1 VEATPHQAK
10 PFEHLTPDV
19 VLRAAELCGY
29 AVDGRLLALNSFEN
43 RVYQIGLESD
53 DREPHPTDTK
63 IVAKFY
69 RPNRWSAAQIAEEHR
84 FSQQLQAEEIPVVA
98 PLVFADATLH
108 TVDNFRYALYPHQR
122 GRAAEFDQKETRQWM
137 GRFIG
142 RIHAVGKREVFTHRP
157 AISIAAMAEEPRNYL
172 LSSPFIPADIRP
184 AWEAASA
191 LAIDGA
197 KRCFDRA
204 GDVAQIRLH
213 GDCHAGNVL
222 WLPEE
227 MAATSGQP
235 AGPYFVDF
243 DDARQGPALQDLW
256 MLLSGD
262 RANMQSQ
269 LLDILEGYEDFCEFD
284 TAELP
289 LLEGLRTLRLLHYSA
304 WLAQRWGD
312 PAFPL
317 AFPWFNTTRYW
328 QDRILELREQI
339 ALMDEAPLRV

>member
-1 VEATPHQAK
+1 MPDAALHEGK

-19 VLRAAELCGY
+19 VLHAAEQCGFT
-29 AVDGRLLALNSFEN
+29 VDGRLLALNSFEN
-43 RVYQIGLESD
+43 RVYQIGLA
-53 DREPHPTDTK
+53 EPHPHGAK

-69 RPNRWSAAQIAEEHR
+69 RPNRWSNAQIVEEHR
-84 FSQQLQAEEIPVVA
+84 FSEQLKAEEIPVVA
-98 PLVFADATLH
+98 PVIFADKTLH
-108 TVDNFRYALYPHQR
+108 TIDDYRYALYPHQR

-142 RIHAVGKREVFTHRP
+142 RIHAVGKREAFIYRP
-157 AISIAAMAEEPRNYL
+157 SVNVLLMAEEPRHYL
-172 LSSPFIPADIRP
+172 LSSKFIPADIRP

-191 LAIDGA
+191 LAVEGA

-204 GDVAQIRLH
+204 GDVRQIRLH

-227 MAATSGQP
+227 MSRGTGQA

-243 DDARQGPALQDLW
+243 DDCRQGPALQDLW

-262 RANMQSQ
+262 RTNMQSQ

-339 ALMDEAPLRV
+339 ALMDEAPLRA